1 MVALSLYRNEPNPP
15 MTKDAKVV
23 LPCDMFIP
31 GFSVL
36 EIGAVLQGKIDGETI
51 MVEQKEL

>member
-23 LPCDMFIP
+23 LPCDVFIP